1 MYYPQKKQSIWT
13 ILGILALIV
22 IAVWLFVA
30 LKSVLTPFVTAAVLA
45 YILNPLTH
53 KLAQKMSRGKAAM
66 LVMLFAFA
74 IIIVLMMIV
83 IPMLIN
89 QTQNLIAKIP
99 QLFQWANNTAVP
111 FINRI
116 FHTQYSLDAGT
127 FNQLWGE
134 HNQAVQAALKKLAPS
149 LLKQGGGIMAFVVN
163 LMLLPFLLY
172 YFLLDWQRWIDNIY
186 TLIPLKF
193 KPTVKRIAGNLDEV
207 LGEFLRGQLSVMLIM
222 GVVYGTGLMLTGLD
236 NGFAIGMIAGLLV
249 FVPYLGA
256 FTGLLLATF
265 AALLQFHSIGGL
277 LAVWAVF
284 MVGQFLES
292 FIITPKIVGE
302 KIGLSPLAVIFA
314 LTAFG
319 ELLGFVGML
328 LALPLAAMCVVLFRE
343 AVAKYHAS
351 DWYLNKE

>member
-13 ILGILALIV
+13 ILGILALIFL
-22 IAVWLFVA
+22 ALWLFVA

-45 YILNPLTH
+45 YILNPLTE
-53 KLAQKMSRGKAAM
+53 KLSRKMSRGKAAM
-66 LVMLFAFA
+66 LVMLLTIA
-74 IIIVLMMIV
+74 IIIVLMMIIV
-83 IPMLIN
+83 PMLIN
-89 QTQNLIAKIP
+89 QTQNMIAKIP
-99 QLFQWANNTAVP
+99 QLFQWVNNKAVP
-111 FINRI
+111 FINNLL
-116 FHTQYSLDAGT
+116 HTNYALDAGT
-127 FNQLWGE
+127 FNQLWAE
-134 HNQAVQAALKKLAPS
+134 HNQTVQAALTKLAPS
-149 LLKQGGGIMAFVVN
+149 LLKQSGGIIAFVVN

-186 TLIPLKF
+186 ALIPVKY
-193 KPTVKRIAGNLDEV
+193 KPTVQRIAGDLDQV
-207 LGEFLRGQLSVMLIM
+207 LGEFLRGQLSVMIIM
-222 GVVYGTGLMLTGLD
+222 GVIYGVGLMLTGLD

-256 FTGLLLATF
+256 FTGLLLATL
-265 AALLQFHSIGGL
+265 AAVLQFNSIGGL
-277 LAVWAVF
+277 IAVWSVF

-343 AVAKYHAS
+343 AVAKYHNS
-351 DWYLNKE
+351 DWYLN

>member
-1 MYYPQKKQSIWT
+1 MYYPKRQQSIWT

-22 IAVWLFVA
+22 AAVWLFVA

-45 YILNPLTH
+45 YILNPLTN
-53 KLAQKMSRGKAAM
+53 KLAQKMSRSKAAM
-66 LVMLFAFA
+66 LVMLLTFAVVV
-74 IIIVLMMIV
+74 VLMMIV
-83 IPMLIN
+83 IPMLIH
-89 QTQNLIAKIP
+89 QTQSLIAKIP
-99 QLFQWANNTAVP
+99 QLFQWANNTAIP
-111 FINRI
+111 FINRL
-116 FHTQYSLDAGT
+116 FHTQYSMDAGT
-127 FNQLWGE
+127 FNQLWAE
-134 HNQAVQAALKKLAPS
+134 HNQSVQAALKKLAPS
-149 LLKQGGGIMAFVVN
+149 LLKQSGGVIAFVVN

-172 YFLLDWQRWIDNIY
+172 YFLFDWQRWINNIY
-186 TLIPLKF
+186 ALIPVRF
-193 KPTVKRIAGNLDEV
+193 VPTVERIAHNLDEV

-265 AALLQFHSIGGL
+265 AALLQFNSWGGII
-277 LAVWAVF
+277 AVWCVF
-284 MVGQFLES
+284 GVGQFLES

-343 AVAKYHAS
+343 ATEKYHQS
-351 DWYLNKE
+351 DWYLS

>member
-13 ILGILALIV
+13 ILGILALII

-45 YILNPLTH
+45 YILNPLTN
-53 KLAQKMSRGKAAM
+53 KLAQRMSRGKAAM

-116 FHTQYSLDAGT
+116 FHTQYSLDAAT

-256 FTGLLLATF
+256 FTGLLLATL
-265 AALLQFHSIGGL
+265 AAVLQFNSIGGL
-277 LAVWAVF
+277 VAVWSVF
-284 MVGQFLES
+284 LVGQFLES

-343 AVAKYHAS
+343 AVAKYHDS
-351 DWYLNKE
+351 DWYLN